1 MAVGVQRR
9 NVQALKDLKLNFF
22 ETEILAGP
30 LVALAFKL
38 EEGKFGQLT
47 YMRIYSGTIRK
58 GDTIVNTSNSKRI
71 KARQCQNL
79 E

>member
-1 MAVGVQRR
+1 MTEY
-9 NVQALKDLKLNFF
+9 LNPGC
-22 ETEILAGP
+22 AGP

-58 GDTIVNTSNSKRI
+58 GETIVNTSNSKHM
-71 KARQCQNL
+71 KARDSARSRTDPQHQL
-79 E
+79 ELH